1 VLVVPLLG
9 RGVVSIAAGNEHS
22 VVTTRAGGA
31 FAVGFT
37 DLNVPPVFKE
47 IVLLGVTV
55 VDVTVEMAE
64 QVGELDTTTL

>member
-1 VLVVPLLG
+1 MVDMGVLTV
-9 RGVVSIAAGNEHS
+9 GVWVFEP
-22 VVTTRAGGA
+22 
-31 FAVGFT
+31 
-37 DLNVPPVFKE
+37 PPVFKE